1 MVNHKIIL
9 GCIQGDGKSTQELY
23 EAYLP
28 YCIGILK
35 RFGIPKQEWKDI
47 IQDIFVAVLTSLK
60 KYDEKKGSFKGWF
73 KAVSI
78 NIILKRNRKHT
89 STQKKILRLD
99 DHPNWNLV
107 ERAQDPHNE
116 QYLMDL
122 ISELPNGY
130 RVVFNLHAIDGYSH
144 KQIAEFLGIKESSSR
159 SRLARARKILQA
171 KLNVTSKKQVY
182 GK

>member
-1 MVNHKIIL
+1 MNPNTIV
-9 GCIQGDGKSTQELY
+9 GCIQGDGKSAQELY
-23 EAYLP
+23 DAYLP

-35 RFGIPKQEWKDI
+35 RFGIPQQEWKDI

-73 KAVSI
+73 KGVSI

-89 STQKKILRLD
+89 STQKQILRLD
-99 DHPNWNLV
+99 DYPNWNLA
-107 ERAQDPHNE
+107 ERAHHPYNE

-122 ISELPNGY
+122 ISALPDGY

-171 KLNVTSKKQVY
+171 KLNVTFTNQAY